1 LHLVSDPDPHAWQ
14 AAISDVRR
22 PFFPRVTQMTI
33 PPGSVFKILTAI
45 ALLESGRIDPDEPF
59 FCQGYLDRPDRN
71 RCYIYRHYGVGHGEM
86 TLESAICES
95 CNVYFFHAAREL
107 GPGAIAE
114 WAARFGLGA
123 PSGAE
128 VPGEKAGHLPQTD
141 RRGAIIG
148 EQWYGGST
156 LQLAI
161 GQASLTV
168 TPLQIARMVAA
179 IANDG
184 YLVTPRFVSPSTSE
198 PDTPISSSAPDI
210 RLAAFHSTQSTPSA
224 GRIPALSPGTLQRVR
239 EAMFLVVDSPEGTG
253 RRAAVEGIAIAGKT
267 GTAEVGGGRNDHAWF
282 VGFVPAEA
290 PRYAFAVVL
299 EHGGSGGATAAPLA
313 KSFIEA
319 MADAGLLR
327 RTSTAHAARDM

>member
-1 LHLVSDPDPHAWQ
+1 LQLVADPDPHVWQ
-14 AAISDVRR
+14 AAVSDVRR

-45 ALLESGRIDPDEPF
+45 AVLESRRIDPDEPF

-86 TLESAICES
+86 TLSSAVCES
-95 CNVYFFHAAREL
+95 CNVYFFNAAREL
-107 GPGAIAE
+107 GPGVIAE

-123 PSGAE
+123 PTGAE
-128 VPGEKAGHLPQTD
+128 VPGERAGHLPRTD
-141 RRGAIIG
+141 RQGAIIG

-168 TPLQIARMVAA
+168 TPLQIARLVAA

-184 YLVTPRFVSPSTSE
+184 FLVTPRFVSPAASE
-198 PDTPISSSAPDI
+198 PGSPVSSGVSEVQ
-210 RLAAFHSTQSTPSA
+210 LAAFYSGRPTPSA
-224 GRIPALSPGTLQRVR
+224 ERIPGLSQETLQRVR
-239 EAMFLVVDSPEGTG
+239 EAMFLVVGSPDGTG

-282 VGFVPAEA
+282 VGFVPADA

-313 KSFIEA
+313 KSFIES

-327 RTSTAHAARDM
+327 RNSTSQAAAE